1 MDPKLAEIHT
11 SGYTTGLDDSLL
23 LSPVISDTQGPES
36 SLGLNYHARF
46 FLGKRECNWPTQ
58 NICILCIL
66 CISVYY
72 VYYIYLHIM

>member
-1 MDPKLAEIHT
+1 MTVDPKLAEIHT
-11 SGYTTGLDDSLL
+11 CDYTTGLDDSLL

-46 FLGKRECNWPTQ
+46 PLGKRECNWPTQ
-58 NICILCIL
+58 NICVL

-72 VYYIYLHIM
+72 VYYMYLNIM